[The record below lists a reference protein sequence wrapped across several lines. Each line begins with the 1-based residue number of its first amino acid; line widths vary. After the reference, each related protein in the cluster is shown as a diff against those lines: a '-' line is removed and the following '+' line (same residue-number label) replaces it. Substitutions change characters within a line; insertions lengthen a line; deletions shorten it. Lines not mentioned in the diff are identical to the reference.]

1 MVVNL
6 TQDAHLA
13 LPGGSYSSWLLSQIS
28 DCGFTEAC
36 CAITTCGAYT
46 PHWF

>member
-6 TQDAHLA
+6 TQDAHLVI
-13 LPGGSYSSWLLSQIS
+13 PGGSGPSWLLDQIS
-28 DCGFTEAC
+28 DCVFTEVSC
-36 CAITTCGAYT
+36 TKAICGAYT

>member
-36 CAITTCGAYT
+36 CAITTCGACT